1 MKKYISFIAMLAAGL
16 MFCSF
21 SCQKE
26 DPDNNGN
33 GNENDNGNG
42 TTETTGITLRA
53 DRDVIKCDGTDA
65 ATFSVI
71 DSKGNII
78 KEGVT
83 FFDSN
88 YNEVTLENF
97 KFSTKE
103 EGEYSFWAAYK
114 TDNSGIVTIKAI
126 NADIPEAVADP
137 NPSGSSFVRRVF
149 LAQFTGT
156 QCGYCPGMTNWLNIL
171 RKDLGMKDKTV
182 LAAVHSEQNSG
193 DPAAISAPRSGA
205 KPFNNSQGVPF
216 LSVDMMMG
224 TGYTNSNTELYFANE
239 IKKAIEERMKDAPA
253 TVGISVNP
261 KLEEGLLGGN
271 DGIIARVQVKS
282 SETAEYAVGAWL
294 LEDNLLGLQS
304 AYETYVTL
312 FPDYD
317 YDMHSNCVR
326 VADSKNGDH
335 FAGHDLGQIQKG
347 KTAEKTFLLTLKAK
361 WKLENMHLVVF
372 VCKKGS
378 DGAYSINNVI
388 DCPIDTPT
396 PYEYSK

>member
-1 MKKYISFIAMLAAGL
+1 MKRYISYIAMLAAGV

-21 SCQKE
+21 SCEKDVPE
-26 DPDNNGN
+26 NNGN
-33 GNENDNGNG
+33 GNGNGN
-42 TTETTGITLRA
+42 TEVTGITLRA
-53 DRDVIKCDGTDA
+53 DRDVIKCDGTDV

-97 KFSTKE
+97 KFSTKT

-114 TDNSGIVTIKAI
+114 TSNSETVTIKAI
-126 NADIPEAVADP
+126 NADIPKAAADP
-137 NPSGSSFVRRVF
+137 NPSNTSFVRRAF
-149 LAQFTGT
+149 LVQFTGT

-182 LAAVHSEQNSG
+182 LAAVHSEMNSG
-193 DPAAISAPRSGA
+193 DPAAISNPRSGA

-216 LSVDMMMG
+216 LSIDMMMG
-224 TGYTNSNTELYFANE
+224 TGYSDGDTELHYATELKN
-239 IKKAIEERMKDAPA
+239 AIEERMGDAPA
-253 TVGISVNP
+253 TAGISVNP
-261 KLEEGLLGGN
+261 KLEEAVLDGN

-282 SETAEYAVGAWL
+282 SETAEYSVGAWL
-294 LEDNLLGLQS
+294 LEDNLYGPQS
-304 AYETYVTL
+304 AYTQYVTL
-312 FPDYD
+312 FPEYD
-317 YDMHSNCVR
+317 YDTHSNCVR
-326 VADSKNGDH
+326 VADSRNGDH
-335 FAGHDLGQIQKG
+335 YAGYDLGEIQKG
-347 KTAEKTFLLTLKAK
+347 KTAEKTFLLQLKDK

-372 VCKKGS
+372 VCKKDS
-378 DGAYSINNVI
+378 DGNYSINNVI